1 MAAAIWLTIPMG
13 LRASMTF
20 GALGMVAG
28 LRTGQA
34 AVEARNFCQLETPLR
49 NKVRHP
55 SVSIGISDRRD
66 ASSWRSDLTARGV
79 KKMSTIE
86 PSGAAGASAAADA
99 VGAQF
104 TVPHDPHYE
113 PPATT

>member
-1 MAAAIWLTIPMG
+1 MAPAIWLTIPMG
-13 LRASMTF
+13 LPASMTF

-34 AVEARNFCQLETPLR
+34 AVEARNFCQLEAPLR
-49 NKVRHP
+49 NKVRYS
-55 SVSIGISDRRD
+55 SVPASISDRRG

-86 PSGAAGASAAADA
+86 PSGAAGASGAADA

-104 TVPHDPHYE
+104 TAPHDPYYE
-113 PPATT
+113 SR